1 MDPNLLYWKVHGQ
14 SFFSR
19 LKIWADVL
27 DPLLLLSSGGE
38 IQKAHTRLG
47 SGEKLSEQD
56 AHLPNLSL
64 SAVHA
69 DSGATLPLPFRPPAF
84 LLMSMPL
91 VLCSSLPHKNVTPA
105 LFWQFVLQSY
115 SARFN
120 FIHGNS
126 TSQQKAS
133 LNGLLLIAG
142 TVSYTTCAGALPQI
156 IINRLNIRIPSVQ
169 NFFRTALPVPL
180 SALLAFANV
189 YTVRSEETDTGIKV
203 YDSNGNQV
211 GFSKAA
217 GVKVKFKKNWNITLN
232 FSEWKLKCFL
242 CSGCQR
248 DCFVQSSD
256 VRDNGCF
263 SQPAGS
269 PVPEKSPPGQCLKGH
284 PSEEHGL
291 FVCSGLDDPHLLQSL
306 STTRNDKEGNGGR
319 GAADCSGRRTAL
331 LPQRTLSCSTNKSF
345 HHHL

>member
-217 GVKVKFKKNWNITLN
+217 GVKAVRETALSRAVMFGTTAAFPNLLALLFRKRVPQGSALKAILLRNMGCLFALGLMIPIS
-232 FSEWKLKCFL
+232 FSLYPQLGTIKREM
-242 CSGCQR
+242 
-248 DCFVQSSD
+248 V
-256 VRDNGCF
+256 
-263 SQPAGS
+263 
-269 PVPEKSPPGQCLKGH
+269 
-284 PSEEHGL
+284 EEEL
-291 FVCSGLDDPHLLQSL
+291 R
-306 STTRNDKEGNGGR
+306 TA
-319 GAADCSGRRTAL
+319 AADGQLYYHRGL
-331 LPQRTLSCSTNKSF
+331 
-345 HHHL
+345 